1 MSRVIITFHD
11 GEVIHA
17 GIDDLSF
24 SLPIVSAEVQSIDPN
39 CEIALFPLAAIRQM
53 VIGDIETAP
62 DPEVLNSWDRTA
74 FHFADG
80 QVFRAWIDPD
90 AELGLHGG
98 TWRVVEPDSIEMRTM
113 GIPYSSLKGVY
124 RLRQW
129 DSRTTSERTGGSG
142 GVEQLVRVLAERSQA
157 NDKPPAPDNTLIN
170 RIRPKKARR

>member
-1 MSRVIITFHD
+1 MAKVIISFHD

-17 GIDDLSF
+17 GVDDLSF
-24 SLPIVSAEVQSIDPN
+24 SLPVLSAEVQSIDPN
-39 CEIALFPLAAIRQM
+39 CEIALFPLAAVRQM

-62 DPEVLNSWDRTA
+62 DPDVLNRWDRTA

-80 QVFRAWIDPD
+80 QVFRAWIDPN

-98 TWRVVEPDSIEMRTM
+98 TWRVVEPDSVEMRTL

-129 DSRTTSERTGGSG
+129 DSRTTSERSGGD
-142 GVEQLVRVLAERSQA
+142 GVEQLAKVLAEQDQA
-157 NDKPPAPDNTLIN
+157 TNVAAPPKKALIN
-170 RIRPKKARR
+170 RIRRKKVRP